1 VSKRVAVIGGGFSG
15 LSAAAYAAKAGH
27 RVTLF
32 EKHDQLGGRARVWR
46 SDGFTFDMGPSW
58 YWMPDVF
65 ERWFAD
71 FGEPV
76 PYELKR
82 LDPGYGVIF
91 ADGTFEVPASVTQL
105 AKQFEA
111 LEPGAG
117 QKLEEFL
124 SDAALKYRIAMGDYV
139 QRPSLSIS
147 EFIDRR
153 LIVESRQLEMFT
165 PISKAIRKRFAH
177 PWIRSILEFPVLF
190 LGGTAEQIPAMYALM
205 NHADLSL
212 GTWYPMPT
220 PGMKE
225 TGMALIVEGMA
236 KTAARQGAEFRLG
249 QPVLELKTA
258 HHKIE
263 AVNGEPFD
271 AVLATGDYAA
281 MEKLL
286 AAELRGY
293 SEAYWG
299 KRTMSPSCLLFY
311 LGVDRP
317 VEKLQHHNLFFD
329 EPLAPHAE
337 LIFRTPGWPEKPLFY
352 VCAPSKTDSSCA
364 PEGMENLFLL
374 VPLSGDLEDSDA
386 ERQRQYDRIMTRL
399 EIHVGH
405 PIRPHVIV
413 QRSYAMRDF
422 AADYSALRGN
432 AYGLANTLLQT
443 AFLKPRLRS
452 QKVKNL
458 IFAGQL
464 TVPGPGVP
472 PSLISGRL
480 AAEQLEAP

>member
-1 VSKRVAVIGGGFSG
+1 
-15 LSAAAYAAKAGH
+15 
-27 RVTLF
+27 
-32 EKHDQLGGRARVWR
+32 
-46 SDGFTFDMGPSW
+46 MGPSW

-76 PYELKR
+76 PYALHR
-82 LDPGYGVIF
+82 LDPGYQVIF
-91 ADGTFEVPASVTQL
+91 AEGTFSVPADPVEL
-105 AKQFEA
+105 GRRFEA

-117 QKLEEFL
+117 AKLAEFL
-124 SDAALKYRIAMGDYV
+124 QDAALKYRIAMGDYV
-139 QRPSLSIS
+139 QRPSLSIR

-153 LIVESRQLEMFT
+153 LVVESRQLEMFT
-165 PISKAIRKRFAH
+165 PISKAIRKRFRH

-225 TGMALIVEGMA
+225 AGMALIIEGMA
-236 KTAARQGAEFRLG
+236 NTAARQGVKFRLEC
-249 QPVLELKTA
+249 PVTELGVSGG
-258 HHKIE
+258 IISR
-263 AVNGEPFD
+263 VNGEPFD

-286 AAELRGY
+286 PSALRGY
-293 SEAYWG
+293 RDGYWQ

-311 LGVDRP
+311 LGVNRRI
-317 VEKLQHHNLFFD
+317 ENLEHHNLFFD
-329 EPLAPHAE
+329 EPLGPHAE

-352 VCAPSKTDSSCA
+352 ACAPSKTDPGCA
-364 PEGMENLFLL
+364 PDGMENLFLL
-374 VPLSGDLEDSDA
+374 VPLSGDLVDSDEA
-386 ERQRQYDRIMTRL
+386 HAHQFDLIMARL
-399 EIHVGH
+399 EKHVGH
-405 PIRPHVIV
+405 PIRPHIV
-413 QRSYAMRDF
+413 VNRSYAMRDF
-422 AADYSALRGN
+422 VADYGALRGN

-452 QKVKNL
+452 KKVKNL
-458 IFAGQL
+458 VFAGQL

-480 AAEQLEAP
+480 AAEQLDTP